1 MRLLFL
7 FTFIVF
13 QSIIA
18 QSQDTI
24 SVMYYNILD
33 FPGTTPDRVDT
44 LKKIIQHTQPDVLVV
59 NELQTLF
66 GANLIQASA
75 LNTNGITYYAKAAF
89 FDGPDTDNMI
99 FYNTNKLGL
108 SVQYQIVTQLR
119 DISEYKMY
127 YKSQDLGSGGD
138 TTFIW
143 FYSAHLK
150 AGNTANDA
158 SQRQSEAQSFK
169 NYLSNNNRTG
179 NMVLGGD
186 FNFYTSSEA
195 GCQTIMYTGNQTFR
209 DPINRLGSWN
219 NSSSFADI
227 HTQST
232 RVNTGYAGGSTGG
245 LDDRFDII
253 FLNDPI
259 INGVARVSYVPDSYT
274 AVGQDGNR
282 FNSTINSGVNAA
294 VPLSVANALFY
305 MSDHLPVY
313 LKLAIDHLVGVQ
325 QHNDLIATY
334 RFDTGYSQLSVFFK
348 KAILQG
354 EMHVFDLYG
363 RLLLNTEISGVETE
377 ISLSNLSSGV
387 YILSFNDKSGLR
399 STLKIV
405 KP

>member
-1 MRLLFL
+1 MRKLLQYIFFVFL
-7 FTFIVF
+7 
-13 QSIIA
+13 SNIA
-18 QSQDTI
+18 HSQDTI

-44 LKKIIQHTQPDVLVV
+44 LKKIIQHTPPDVLVV

-66 GANLIQASA
+66 GANLIQANA
-75 LNTNGITYYAKAAF
+75 LNTNGVSHYAKAAF
-89 FDGPDTDNMI
+89 FDGPDTDNML
-99 FYNTNKLGL
+99 FYNSSKLGL

-127 YKSQDLGSGGD
+127 YKSQDLGNGGD

-158 SQRQSEAQSFK
+158 SQRQTEAQSFK

-219 NSSSFADI
+219 NNGSFADI

-232 RVNTGYAGGSTGG
+232 RTSTGYGGGSTGG

-259 INGVARVSYVPDSYT
+259 INGFSRVSYVPGSYI

-282 FNSTINSGVNAA
+282 FNGIINSGVNAA
-294 VPLSVANALFY
+294 VPQSIADALFF

-325 QHNDLIATY
+325 QHNDLISTY
-334 RFDTGYSQLSVFFK
+334 RFDAGFNNLFIFFK
-348 KAILQG
+348 QPLEIGQVHL
-354 EMHVFDLYG
+354 FDLYG
-363 RLLLNTEISGVETE
+363 RLLLQTNFSGQETE
-377 ISLSNLSSGV
+377 IAFSNMSAGV
-387 YILSFNDKSGLR
+387 YILTITNSAGTTG
-399 STLKIV
+399 TLKIV

>member
-1 MRLLFL
+1 
-7 FTFIVF
+7 
-13 QSIIA
+13 
-18 QSQDTI
+18 
-24 SVMYYNILD
+24 MYYNILD

-75 LNTNGITYYAKAAF
+75 LNTNGITHYAKAAF

-108 SVQYQIVTQLR
+108 SVQFQIVTQLR

-186 FNFYTSSEA
+186 FNFYTSSEQ

-219 NSSSFADI
+219 NNSSFADI

-232 RVNTGYAGGSTGG
+232 RTSSGYAGGSTGG

-259 INGVARVSYVPDSYT
+259 INGFSRVSFVPGSYI

-282 FNSTINSGVNAA
+282 FNGTINSGFNAA
-294 VPLSVANALFY
+294 VPQSVADALFY
-305 MSDHLPVY
+305 MSDHLPVV
-313 LKLAIDHLVGVQ
+313 LKLAIDHLVGVPQ
-325 QHNDLIATY
+325 NNPFIETY
-334 RFDTGYSQLSVFFK
+334 RFDAGHQNIQI
-348 KAILQG
+348 ILKNFIQHG
-354 EMHVFDLYG
+354 EVRLFDLAG
-363 RLLLNTEISGVETE
+363 RQISSTSFTGNQLDVA
-377 ISLSNLSSGV
+377 LSKLTSGV
-387 YILSFNDKSGLR
+387 YLIHIADLSGLS